1 VCVSCVT
8 SADAAITG
16 GILGVASLR
25 VGLRQ
30 LLPNPP
36 RWARRVSDDEARAF
50 VASLAPGDAPTGRQD
65 ATPPAVDGDRTHA
78 HA

>member
-1 VCVSCVT
+1 MT
-8 SADAAITG
+8 SADAALTG

-25 VGLRQ
+25 VGVRR

-36 RWARRVSDDEARAF
+36 RWAHRVSDEEAHAF
-50 VASLAPGDAPTGRQD
+50 VASLAPADGSTGRQD
-65 ATPPAVDGDRTHA
+65 VTPPAVDAARTPA